1 MESPKFTRVRVA
13 IPNAAVAE
21 VRLIETPASLTLCT
35 PKAAVQVQIEQFQD
49 TDSKPLPKRG
59 AAE

>member
-1 MESPKFTRVRVA
+1 MEPQMLALVRVA

-21 VRLIETPASLTLCT
+21 VWLSETPASLTLRT
-35 PKAAVQVQIEQFQD
+35 PQAAVQVQIDNFPG